1 MSKPKVEAIYPLT
14 FMQQTLL
21 MHSLQESDDQG
32 FLQVSC
38 NLEGELN
45 IPNFETAWKKCMQ
58 RHGALRA
65 SVHWEKI
72 KKPVQIIHPNPEMKL
87 ELLDWSKSS
96 LKSISKKIQHFKEE
110 DRKEGFDLT
119 KAPLTRVT
127 LIKMGPNVHHMI
139 WSCHHILLDGWS
151 SAIIFKEVFT
161 LYQAQALGKTASLEA
176 IPGYPSYLNWLQ
188 KQDLAEA
195 KTFWEQQ
202 FEGFD
207 KPSLLGYGKSNK
219 LTSGNAYHT
228 KSFILDEEQ
237 TKALQ
242 RRARS
247 LQVTLNTLIQAS
259 WGLLI
264 GLYNQQNDSTF
275 GTTVSGRNVGLP
287 NMDLLA
293 GMFSNV
299 LPIRVKWESNAP
311 LVDWLKK
318 LHAAQSGIQNFEY
331 ITLGQ
336 ISDWINWPGK
346 LPLLD
351 SLMVFE
357 NFPWSSLGSDQL
369 KVNDFSGGVTSTYPV
384 TLMIVPGDAFQFQ
397 IKYNKY
403 KIDIEVID
411 WIKTQLEQL
420 LVAFTDNKHITV
432 QDLVDVIDDIK
443 VKQNLAH
450 INEMIEGKKPE
461 VFLRNNNEHN
471 FITPRNHAELEI
483 AKIWE
488 QLFGRSPISV
498 TENFFEIGGTSIL
511 AVKMLALIEEKLKC
525 NLPPATLLKNPTIA
539 ALAKVISN
547 EQQASN
553 WSALVPLRTK
563 GNKPPIFCMHAGG
576 GHIYFYYALSKYLS
590 DDQPIYSMQP
600 VGLDGVSAYHQS
612 IKEMAAD
619 YIKEIKSVQPEGPYS
634 LLGTCFS
641 NAVCLEI
648 AHQLKEKGETISS
661 FIVVDSGGR
670 ELGKRVRIPSPVP
683 PVGWRLKRFINLEFK
698 QAKDAVLKKI
708 SKRMEKLEK
717 KWILLTESKQE
728 KRLREMKQH
737 LGKLYEDY
745 YWKPCQ
751 QRVTLIRSS
760 EFNDDPNKNFHL
772 ERWGALAAE
781 GLDIHVVE
789 GHHET
794 LFLEPEVQN
803 LATKLQQCLDD
814 AYNNSVNESMRSM
827 QA

>member
-38 NLEGELN
+38 DLEGHLD
-45 IPNFETAWKKCMQ
+45 IIKFKAAWQQCIQ

-72 KKPVQIIHPNPEMKL
+72 KKPVQIVHPNREMNWNII
-87 ELLDWSKSS
+87 DWTKVSVKSQH
-96 LKSISKKIQHFKEE
+96 KKIKHFKEE

-119 KAPLTRVT
+119 KAPISRIT
-127 LIKMGPNVHHMI
+127 LIQTAPDQFHMV

-161 LYQAQALGKTASLEA
+161 YYEAQCSGNNISLETVPA
-176 IPGYPSYLNWLQ
+176 YTSYLNWLQ
-188 KQDLAEA
+188 KQDLSQANA
-195 KTFWEQQ
+195 FWQQQ
-202 FEGFD
+202 FDGFNI
-207 KPSLLGYGKSNK
+207 PSLLGHNKTGK
-219 LTSGNAYHT
+219 LTSDNAYQIFGFDLNSTHT
-228 KSFILDEEQ
+228 QS
-237 TKALQ
+237 LQ
-242 RRARS
+242 NRARK
-247 LQVTLNTLIQAS
+247 LQVTLNTLIQGS
-259 WGLLI
+259 WGLLL
-264 GLYNQQNDSTF
+264 GLYNNTQDCAF
-275 GTTVSGRNVGLP
+275 GTTVSGRNIGLP

-299 LPIRVKWESNAP
+299 LPVRVQWQSDENLSS
-311 LVDWLKK
+311 WLKK
-318 LHAAQSGIQNFEY
+318 LHAAQSGVQNFEF
-331 ITLGQ
+331 ITLNQ

-357 NFPWSSLGSDQL
+357 NFPWNALGNEQL
-369 KVNDFSGGVTSTYPV
+369 KVKDFSGGVTSTYPV
-384 TLMIVPGDAFQFQ
+384 TLMIIPGESFQFQ

-403 KIDIEVID
+403 RIDTKVIE
-411 WIKTQLEQL
+411 WISKQLENVL
-420 LVAFTDNKHITV
+420 LAFADEQNTVV
-432 QDLVDVIDDIK
+432 QDLVS
-443 VKQNLAH
+443 H
-450 INEMIEGKKPE
+450 IENPLHLQPANNGTLGFEDKKPAI
-461 VFLRNNNEHN
+461 FLQNNDEQN

-498 TENFFEIGGTSIL
+498 TENFFEIGGTSVL
-511 AVKMLALIEEKLKC
+511 AVKMLALIDERLNC
-525 NLPPATLLKNPTIA
+525 NLPPATLLKNPTIE
-539 ALAKVISN
+539 ALAKVTSN
-547 EQQASN
+547 EQEASN

-563 GNKPPIFCMHAGG
+563 GKKPPIFCMHAGG

-590 DDQPIYSMQP
+590 EDQPIYSMQP
-600 VGLDGVSAYHQS
+600 IGLDGVSAYHQN

-619 YIKEIKSVQPEGPYS
+619 YIKEIKSVQPEGPYA

-648 AHQLKEKGETISS
+648 AHQLKENGESISS

-683 PVGWRLKRFINLEFK
+683 PVGWRLKRFVNLEFK
-698 QAKDAVLKKI
+698 QAKDAVMKKI

-717 KWILLTESKQE
+717 KWIILTESKQE

-760 EFNDDPNKNFHL
+760 EFNNDPNKNFHL
-772 ERWGALAAE
+772 ERWGALAE
-781 GLDIHVVE
+781 GGLDIHVVE

-794 LFLEPEVQN
+794 LFEEPEVQN
-803 LATKLQQCLDD
+803 LAAKLQECLDEG
-814 AYNNSVNESMRSM
+814 YEKSISESMRSL